1 MKKSKEVERIA
12 TKVQEG
18 LEMWETIEADNDTK
32 KEYEIKQF
40 PKMYHPTDD
49 IITIPLLSN
58 GKKMV
63 IEIRTT

>member
-18 LEMWETIEADNDTK
+18 LEMWETIGADNDTK